1 MRQDPNALI
10 VVCGDF
16 NNHMD
21 FVIEQLQPL
30 DFAPALEQGTE
41 THRLGGHLDQVFA
54 RNMEIGAVVMS
65 PEYSDEFSDHRCIK
79 VSLKPK
85 QH

>member
-1 MRQDPNALI
+1 
-10 VVCGDF
+10 
-16 NNHMD
+16 MD

-30 DFAPALEQGTE
+30 DFTPALEQGAE

-54 RNMEIGAVVMS
+54 RNMETGAVVMS
-65 PEYSDEFSDHRCIK
+65 PEYSDEVSDHRCIK

>member
-1 MRQDPNALI
+1 
-10 VVCGDF
+10 
-16 NNHMD
+16 MD

-54 RNMEIGAVVMS
+54 RNMEIGEVVLS
-65 PEYSDEFSDHRCIK
+65 DGYSDEVSDHKCLK
-79 VSLKPK
+79 VILKFQKSKSKSAIGNKLSPTS
-85 QH
+85 